1 MHHKNILLVSA
12 TTRLHER
19 MRELSH
25 VIDVSIALANAASF
39 SQAAASGHTFDLI
52 ILDQKDLSQDVIS
65 TVENYSA
72 QMVELLACL
81 LLTLIIFLSLFC
93 LFRAR
98 AILFCLLQ
106 LSRSLALGAR
116 CFCGQVPRV
125 LLEIWLLLT
134 T

>member
-52 ILDQKDLSQDVIS
+52 ILDQKELSSACSGQERFYFVYC
-65 TVENYSA
+65 NYPG
-72 QMVELLACL
+72 V
-81 LLTLIIFLSLFC
+81 
-93 LFRAR
+93 
-98 AILFCLLQ
+98 
-106 LSRSLALGAR
+106 
-116 CFCGQVPRV
+116 
-125 LLEIWLLLT
+125 
-134 T
+134 

>member
-52 ILDQKDLSQDVIS
+52 ILDLQV
-65 TVENYSA
+65 
-72 QMVELLACL
+72 
-81 LLTLIIFLSLFC
+81 IFLLKIKR
-93 LFRAR
+93 LRAQTR
-98 AILFCLLQ
+98 Q
-106 LSRSLALGAR
+106 R
-116 CFCGQVPRV
+116 
-125 LLEIWLLLT
+125 
-134 T
+134 

>member
-52 ILDQKDLSQDVIS
+52 ILDQK
-65 TVENYSA
+65 NFPR
-72 QMVELLACL
+72 MLLA
-81 LLTLIIFLSLFC
+81 
-93 LFRAR
+93 R
-98 AILFCLLQ
+98 
-106 LSRSLALGAR
+106 
-116 CFCGQVPRV
+116 
-125 LLEIWLLLT
+125 
-134 T
+134 